1 MKEYQIEVLTDLES
15 EPVTLQE
22 TKAWLRIDADFF
34 DDDNI
39 LNTLITSSRELLEKY
54 TNLAFG
60 VKELK
65 VRFSDNCIELP
76 YGPTVDIISVT
87 DVKTGDAISADKYEI
102 RGLTYKSIVLNSA
115 YNASWFYPLGG
126 GTPQL
131 WEGNVEHIEVDVVY
145 TTGFSVLPK
154 ALKNALLT
162 QIDYMYKNIG
172 ETNLEP
178 LNPVAEKLASPY
190 SRNLVL

>member
-1 MKEYQIEVLTDLES
+1 MKEYQIEVVTDLES
-15 EPVTLQE
+15 EPVTLEE

-39 LNTLITSSRELLEKY
+39 LNSLITGGRELLEKF

-60 VKELK
+60 VKTLK
-65 VRFSDNCIELP
+65 VRFSSNCIDLP
-76 YGPTVDIISVT
+76 YGPTGVIQSVT
-87 DVKTGDAISADKYEI
+87 YVEDDEVIPEYKYEV
-102 RGLTYKSIVLNSA
+102 RGLTYKSLLFNSA
-115 YNASWFYPLGG
+115 YDARWFYPIGG

-131 WEGNVEHIEVDVVY
+131 WEGNLRHKEIDVVY
-145 TTGFSVLPK
+145 QTGFDVLPK

-162 QIDYMYKNIG
+162 QIDYMYKNLG

-178 LNPVAEKLASPY
+178 LNPVAEKLAFPY